1 MATPPSE
8 RDIIRGTKALRTY
21 NCRHVRWLYILSVYT
36 HILLATFWIGGMIF
50 LSFVLL
56 PAIRKPEYAR
66 YYHRLVNDTGVN
78 FSRLGW
84 WALGLFFITGLY
96 QLHVRGIEWYDLF
109 KLKTYTTPTGRLVG
123 LKLSFYTAILILQAL
138 HDFFVGPRATRLG
151 DEAPD
156 SPEYRRY
163 KAYART
169 IGMLVFFLSL
179 SMALFGVMIVRG
191 GFKV

>member
-1 MATPPSE
+1 M
-8 RDIIRGTKALRTY
+8 K
-21 NCRHVRWLYILSVYT
+21 WLYILSVYT

-56 PAIRKPEYAR
+56 PAIRKPEYRA

-84 WALGLFFITGLY
+84 IALTLFFITGLY

-109 KLKTYTTPTGRLVG
+109 KPATYSSPVGRIVG
-123 LKLSFYTAILILQAL
+123 LKLLFYTAIVVLQAL
-138 HDFFVGPRATRLG
+138 HDFLIGPRATRLG

-156 SPEYRRY
+156 SPEYKKYR
-163 KAYART
+163 AYARMVGIT
-169 IGMLVFFLSL
+169 VFFLSL
-179 SMALFGVMIVRG
+179 FMALFGVLIVRG
-191 GFKV
+191 GFRI

>member
-1 MATPPSE
+1 
-8 RDIIRGTKALRTY
+8 
-21 NCRHVRWLYILSVYT
+21 
-36 HILLATFWIGGMIF
+36 MIF

-56 PAIRKPEYAR
+56 PAIRKPEYMR

-84 WALGLFFITGLY
+84 GALTLFFITGLY

-109 KLKTYTTPTGRLVG
+109 NPRTYTTPTGKLVG
-123 LKLSFYTAILILQAL
+123 LKLSFYTAILLLQAL
-138 HDFFVGPRATRLG
+138 HDFVVGPRATRLG

-163 KAYART
+163 KGYARI
-169 IGMLVFFLSL
+169 IGMTVFFLSL
-179 SMALFGVMIVRG
+179 FMALFGVMIVRG